1 MVEIINNF
9 LTDFTGL
16 VQIGISLLALVFVA
30 TTWVR
35 TKSLAPTLGAL
46 ILGAV
51 VIWGVNSMPGPA
63 AQHQRGRRGERR
75 LSRARP
81 VTRPASS

>member
-51 VIWGVNSMPGPA
+51 VIWGVNSMPVL
-63 AQHQRGRRGERR
+63 QRNINEDVVENGG
-75 LSRARP
+75 
-81 VTRPASS
+81 